1 MTCPVPIIHLNAF
14 FEGSDADRLRV
25 AAEVRK
31 ALEDV
36 GFLMISGHGVD
47 AELIK
52 RVERAGLAFFD
63 RPEEQKQKYASG
75 SKKANRGFGGLGT
88 RTIGIT
94 ENPDLL
100 PSLQEAYGIGKLE
113 VPDDPYFHTDFA
125 KSIFTK
131 NIWPD
136 EPADFKPALSAYYEQ
151 MDRLFK
157 KMMRVFAVALE
168 LPESYFDPF
177 LDKHGSTLRLIH
189 YPALEYEPRPGELR
203 SGAHTDTGTMT
214 ILHIDDTP
222 SALQVLTRSG
232 EWLDLNKVEG
242 AFIINIGDLMMQW
255 TNDKW
260 MSNTHRVANPP
271 IVNGRSDRRL
281 SIVYFCQMNYDTL
294 VECLPNCCGPD
305 NPPKYEPI
313 RSGEYSAMR
322 AAQRYRL

>member
-1 MTCPVPIIHLNAF
+1 MTSPVPLIDLETF
-14 FEGSDADRLRV
+14 FEGSEVDRLRV
-25 AAEVRK
+25 ASEVKK
-31 ALEDV
+31 ALENV
-36 GFLMISGHGVD
+36 GFLMITGHGVD
-47 AELIK
+47 PDLIR
-52 RVERAGLAFFD
+52 RVERAGLLFFD
-63 RPEEQKQKYASG
+63 RPEDEKQKFASG

-94 ENPDLL
+94 ENKDLL
-100 PSLQEAYGIGKLE
+100 PSLQEAYGIGKLD
-113 VPDDPYFHTDFA
+113 VPDDPYFQTEA
-125 KSIFTK
+125 ASSIFTK

-136 EPADFKPALSAYYEQ
+136 EPEDFKPALSAYYEE
-151 MDRLFK
+151 MDQLFT

-168 LPESYFDPF
+168 LPDTFFESM
-177 LDKHGSTLRLIH
+177 LDRHGSTLRLIH
-189 YPALEYEPRPGELR
+189 YPALQSEPRPGELR

-232 EWLDLNKVEG
+232 VWLDLNKIEG

-260 MSNTHRVANPP
+260 MSNTHRVSNPP
-271 IVNGRSDRRL
+271 IVNGGSSRRL
-281 SIVYFCQMNYDTL
+281 SIVYFCQMNYDTV

-305 NPPKYEPI
+305 NPSKYEPV